1 MPQVDHIFPQS
12 ELRKVKVEN
21 PRTGRKDLLRYRDA
35 ERNQLANC
43 MLLTMQENGPSGK
56 WDTMPDEWFAG
67 KDKAY
72 LEKHLIPTDPE
83 LWKLDRFENFVEERK
98 KLIREHFKFL
108 LVQHTG

>member
-1 MPQVDHIFPQS
+1 
-12 ELRKVKVEN
+12 
-21 PRTGRKDLLRYRDA
+21 
-35 ERNQLANC
+35 
-43 MLLTMQENGPSGK
+43 
-56 WDTMPDEWFAG
+56 MPDEWFAG